1 MSTRTDVTN
10 IYVYY
15 NVNTL
20 GDLSGNDKLFERIGR
35 TVAKK
40 LRGVKAT
47 DINVTPA
54 TSIPRGADMLVAVEW
69 LGAAPSLDTHTAM
82 IRLITT
88 YIKEAKGEDR
98 SYTVAL
104 TVSPDPKPRTE
115 SATAPAAKA
124 DEEAAETDY
133 EKRAEAFRAQEPD
146 QTFDR
151 VILPASVI
159 ERIEDALCIVE
170 TRKKVFGEW
179 GLSAIEKHP
188 SSALNFY
195 GPSGTGKTMA
205 AEAIASR
212 LGKKIIRVSYAD
224 VESKFVGEGPKNIKA
239 MFTAAEKNDA
249 VLFIDEADSLLS
261 KRITNV
267 NSGNDQAINSMRS
280 DLLICLERY
289 QGIVIFATNLV
300 GNYDPAFLTRL
311 IDIPFVLPDK
321 DCRKK
326 IWDVHIYPTEG
337 NGLNIPL
344 AEDVSTEALAEM
356 FDGFCGR
363 DIRNAVISTCV
374 KVARIGRDVVCQAD
388 FIKTCEDMVKE
399 NKSLEEAKAE
409 STARLRPDVREAA
422 TRAAI
427 AALPD
432 ADE

>member
-1 MSTRTDVTN
+1 MINSYLCDVT
-10 IYVYY
+10 
-15 NVNTL
+15 
-20 GDLSGNDKLFERIGR
+20 
-35 TVAKK
+35 
-40 LRGVKAT
+40 GVKR
-47 DINVTPA
+47 DFRV
-54 TSIPRGADMLVAVEW
+54 SV
-69 LGAAPSLDTHTAM
+69 
-82 IRLITT
+82 
-88 YIKEAKGEDR
+88 
-98 SYTVAL
+98 
-104 TVSPDPKPRTE
+104 TVSPDPKPQIEQKAEKSGAQNEE
-115 SATAPAAKA
+115 S
-124 DEEAAETDY
+124 ETDY
-133 EKRAEAFRAQEPD
+133 EKRAAAFRAQDPD
-146 QTFDR
+146 YTFDR
-151 VILPASVI
+151 VILPSSVI

-170 TRKKVFGEW
+170 TRKKVFEEW
-179 GLSAIEKHP
+179 GLSAIERHP

-261 KRITNV
+261 KRLTNV

-311 IDIPFVLPDK
+311 IDIPFVLPDAE
-321 DCRKK
+321 CRKR

-344 AEDVSTEALAEM
+344 SDDVDTKELAER

-363 DIRNAVISTCV
+363 DIRNAVVTTCIRV
-374 KVARIGRDVVCQAD
+374 AKINDAKVSQAD
-388 FIKTCEDMVKE
+388 FIRTCEDMKE
-399 NKSLEEAKAE
+399 ENRRLDIEREN
-409 STARLRPDVREAA
+409 STRRVSPEVREAA

-432 ADE
+432 REDPKGEDDPK